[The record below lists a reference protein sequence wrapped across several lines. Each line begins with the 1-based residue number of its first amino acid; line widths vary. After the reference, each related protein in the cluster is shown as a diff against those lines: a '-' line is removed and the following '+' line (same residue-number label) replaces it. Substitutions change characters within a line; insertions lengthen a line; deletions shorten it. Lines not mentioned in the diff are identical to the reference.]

1 VVQISDCHL
10 GAELGDRLLGM
21 DTDYSLEAVLQ
32 AAAEEYPD
40 IDLLVASGDLAAH
53 GDASAYRRLSARLQG
68 MAKQV
73 VWLPGNHDDSALM
86 RSIVGAPY
94 MPNRLVLGDWQLV
107 FLNSAVPGQV
117 GGELAADQLAVLAEA
132 AEHEQPTLVFLHHHL
147 RPLGCA
153 WLDEQRVANA
163 DALFALL
170 ADKTQFK
177 AIVCGHVHQQSE
189 QVYQNIGLLSTPSTC
204 IQFAP
209 YSANFALDDCNPG
222 YRGFYLGEKS
232 QFQTRVSRVKGVTF
246 AVDNLASGYE

>member
-68 MAKQV
+68 MAKQM

-209 YSANFALDDCNPG
+209 NSANFALDDCNPG